1 MQCAQ
6 KLIQNVSV
14 IIYILWLQETSEIFP
29 FVLENFTALDKGI
42 EKYISDLDIS
52 KFD

>member
-1 MQCAQ
+1 MCAVCT
-6 KLIQNVSV
+6 KINSKC
-14 IIYILWLQETSEIFP
+14 WLQETSEIFP